1 MITLTNIRCMSE
13 STDAFEVFNVDDS
26 QLIIESYIS
35 SINEAG
41 NDGGIWNKIKKVCGQ
56 IVDFIT
62 RIAKKIKAKI
72 DKIVKIVSEK
82 IKSAKGGKGKL
93 EYYQLTVN
101 DNHPGFRE
109 LTKLTLDQMFAG
121 VDSSKITAA
130 NLFNTDDVKDAQGT
144 PDRAKELAAAYNSI
158 LKNKEQFKFSPENEF
173 WKKQFGIEDKETEY
187 GTKSN
192 VVSGK
197 KTSGDRNSMLKSF
210 SEFINRSTSAA
221 ERLGSVMET
230 CRRRTANCIKTIET
244 TGATEN
250 GDSAYVAFLQAKLTC
265 ISNYAGTFC
274 SAATFLS
281 NELEAAM
288 RYCTSRAFGGEDS
301 VSADFKNAV
310 EKKNKLRV
318 RIMLKDIMVVDPTM
332 VSYNARIRYASAHMP
347 DLFDQHDGEKLN
359 YNKSAWTKEY
369 LSQEMV
375 TLVNNFSHER
385 LALLEKMVPYIY
397 KDDTERISNKHKDKI
412 KNGKVDDDK

>member
-13 STDAFEVFNVDDS
+13 STDAFEAFNVDDS

-82 IKSAKGGKGKL
+82 IKNAKGGKGKL

-101 DNHPGFRE
+101 DNHPGFRD

-144 PDRAKELAAAYNSI
+144 PDRAKELAEAYNSI

-197 KTSGDRNSMLKSF
+197 KTSGDLDSMIKSF
-210 SEFINRSTSAA
+210 DSFIKTSTSAA

-244 TGATEN
+244 TGATES
-250 GDSAYVAFLQAKLTC
+250 GDDAYIAFLQAKLTC

-288 RYCTSRAFGGEDS
+288 KYCTSRVFGGEGS
-301 VSADFKNAV
+301 VTPNFKDAV
-310 EKKNKLRV
+310 DKKNKLKV
-318 RIMLKDIMVVDPTM
+318 RIMIKDIMIVDPTLIT
-332 VSYNARIRYASAHMP
+332 YNAYMRYASARMS
-347 DLFDQHDGEKLN
+347 DLFDAHDGEEFD
-359 YNKSAWTKEY
+359 YNRSAWTKNY
-369 LSQEMV
+369 MNQELV
-375 TLVNNFSHER
+375 AVVNNFSRER
-385 LALLEKMVPYIY
+385 LDFLKKMVSYIY
-397 KDDTERISNKHKDKI
+397 KDEIKRISNRDKDRI
-412 KNGKVDDDK
+412 KNWKDDNK

>member
-1 MITLTNIRCMSE
+1 MTTLTNIRCMSE
-13 STDAFEVFNVDDS
+13 STDAFEAFNVDDS

-72 DKIVKIVSEK
+72 DKLVKIVSEK
-82 IKSAKGGKGKL
+82 IKNAKGGKGKL

-101 DNHPGFRE
+101 DNHPGFRD

-144 PDRAKELAAAYNSI
+144 PDRAKELAAAYNSV
-158 LKNKEQFKFSPENEF
+158 LKNKEQFKFSPENGF

-250 GDSAYVAFLQAKLTC
+250 GDAAYVAFLQAKLTC

-318 RIMLKDIMVVDPTM
+318 RIMLKDIMVIDPTM
-332 VSYNARIRYASAHMP
+332 EKYSAYLRYASAHMP

-359 YNKSAWTKEY
+359 YDKSAWTKEY

-397 KDDTERISNKHKDKI
+397 KDDTERISNKRKEKI